1 MIRTLILIVKKSVKI
16 TLWVVCSLVGLVVL
30 LFMSADIIVSHM
42 VTKEVSRTF
51 DSIPDADA
59 KTGPIY
65 LNLLSGSAI
74 VTDIT
79 FCTHSLTLEDAENNN
94 REPGIAVHIPSI
106 AVWNINYIE
115 LLKRRRLEVFKIS
128 VNDPQVLVYI
138 DEKQPE
144 TILPAFPKDTTL
156 EKAQLWL
163 RHVQVSHIEINNIQA
178 RVRSTR
184 SPLYVSADTLS
195 VECRDIAY
203 NFVDSVFSYNDSV
216 YSLSLDAAKVA
227 LPDGLMEMEVHDL
240 TMEDQGSL
248 GLGYTRI
255 RNVITH
261 KQMADLAREPITWI
275 DLELNSL
282 STSPFN
288 PIRKVMAQDWML
300 DKINVDV
307 RRMQVC
313 RDARYAPKE
322 PFGTPQEFLR
332 KLPVIFQIKQIE
344 AIARKIDVDMY
355 TTEINCGKMH
365 LRDGHAWMTNVTNRP
380 GAVWKNHAKA
390 PFGTK
395 GQVDAHYDFH
405 MDKASSFDL
414 SIKGSNIELEDLN
427 PFIRPLVGIT
437 CTCHAD
443 QIDASYKGDK
453 TIAQGSF
460 CFQYHGLDV
469 KVHKEDN
476 IPYKIV
482 TKHAD
487 FFTSAANSLIPKS
500 NPTAVDIHPRRY
512 SVEWKRDV
520 WSPYPLYL
528 FGPCIDGIK
537 KTMLPGLYVH
547 KQL

>member
-1 MIRTLILIVKKSVKI
+1 MKKSVKI
-16 TLWVVCSLVGLVVL
+16 ALWVLGSLAVLVVA
-30 LFMSADIIVSHM
+30 LFLGADIIASRLVK
-42 VTKEVSRTF
+42 KEVSKTF
-51 DSIPDADA
+51 DSLPNTDAMV
-59 KTGPIY
+59 GGIY

-74 VTDIT
+74 VKDIT
-79 FCTHSLTLEDAENNN
+79 FSTHSLTLEDEMTEDRA
-94 REPGIAVHIPSI
+94 PGLAMHIPTLAI
-106 AVWNINYIE
+106 WNINYPE
-115 LLKRRRLEVFKIS
+115 LFRNHHLSVFKITIG
-128 VNDPQVLVYI
+128 NPQLLVYL
-138 DEKQPE
+138 DEDHPE
-144 TILPAFPKDTTL
+144 SILPTFPQDTTL
-156 EKAQLWL
+156 DKAESWL
-163 RHVQVSHIEINNIQA
+163 RNVDVRHIELDDFCA
-178 RVRSTR
+178 RLKSTH
-184 SPLYVSADTLS
+184 SPLHLAIDSLTA
-195 VECRDIAY
+195 ECHDIAY
-203 NFVDSVFSYNDSV
+203 NFADSVFSYNDSV
-216 YSLSLDAAKVA
+216 YELHLTSAKVA
-227 LPDGLMEMEVHDL
+227 LPDGLIEMEVHDL
-240 TMEDQGSL
+240 TTKDQGSL

-255 RNVITH
+255 RNVIAH

-288 PIRKVMAQDWML
+288 PIRKVLTQDWTL
-300 DKINVDV
+300 DKIDVDV
-307 RRMQVC
+307 RSMQVC
-313 RDARYAPKE
+313 RDARYAPQA

-344 AIARKIDVDMY
+344 AIARKIDVDLY
-355 TTEINCGKMH
+355 TTDINCGKMH

-395 GQVDAHYDFH
+395 GHVDAHYDFH
-405 MDKASSFDL
+405 MDKASSFEL
-414 SIKGSNIELEDLN
+414 SLNGSDIELEDMN

-437 CTCHAD
+437 CTCHVD
-443 QIDASYKGDK
+443 QIETSYKGDK
-453 TIAQGSF
+453 TMASGAF

-482 TKHAD
+482 TQHAD

-500 NPTAVDIHPRRY
+500 NPTAVDIHPRCY

-528 FGPCIDGIK
+528 FGPCIDGVK

-547 KQL
+547 KQI